1 MNTAVWMRVPTE
13 GPGGWVGVSVA
24 VREGAG
30 ISLAEKQHHCPHL
43 TEGET
48 EAQRASE
55 LAVEHGSGL
64 IKSSQGAAVTGEDPR
79 QPDDSCLLGTSTFHV
94 WGRGS
99 PRWPR
104 LEQAGTLV
112 SSKLSSGAA
121 LDQRFAKQVRVQVD
135 VVCFWQREVWCPHRM
150 L

>member
-1 MNTAVWMRVPTE
+1 MSTAVWMQVPTE
-13 GPGGWVGVSVA
+13 GPRGWVGVSVA

-48 EAQRASE
+48 EAQRTSG

-64 IKSSQGAAVTGEDPR
+64 IKSSQGAVVTGEDPR
-79 QPDDSCLLGTSTFHV
+79 QPGDSCLLGTSTFHV

-99 PRWPR
+99 PRVAR
-104 LEQAGTLV
+104 AGTGWD
-112 SSKLSSGAA
+112 SGF
-121 LDQRFAKQVRVQVD
+121 LQVEQ
-135 VVCFWQREVWCPHRM
+135 WSLH
-150 L
+150 